1 PEVEYTLTTINTGQA
16 QGRNYATV
24 YVRLVDRKE
33 RQRNVD
39 QMSAL
44 LRERLARV
52 PGITVTHVG
61 LLDPVGGTKPIS
73 VSIQGADLQ
82 ELQRLTSQIT

>member
-1 PEVEYTLTTINTGQA
+1 TSISFYTPTGSSIEVTEAKARQVDAILREFPEVEYTLTTINTGQA

-44 LRERLARV
+44 LRERLA
-52 PGITVTHVG
+52 
-61 LLDPVGGTKPIS
+61 
-73 VSIQGADLQ
+73 
-82 ELQRLTSQIT
+82 